1 MICETVSRKEIRSM
15 KVGQVGIF
23 TLPNKKAKE
32 SVRVQFS
39 KVKDLEE
46 GKFDYES
53 VKEDELRNSLGNDFD
68 TVIPDWNLTLAFR
81 CTKNEIN
88 QE

>member
-1 MICETVSRKEIRSM
+1 MVCDSVSRKEIRSM

-23 TLPNKKAKE
+23 TLPDKKAKE

-39 KVKDLEE
+39 TVKSLED

-53 VKEDELRNSLGNDFD
+53 VKEEELRNSLGNDFD
-68 TVIPDWNLTLAFR
+68 TVIPNWNLTLAFR
-81 CTKNEIN
+81 CTKNEIRD
-88 QE
+88 

>member
-1 MICETVSRKEIRSM
+1 MVCDSVSRKEIRSM

-23 TLPNKKAKE
+23 TLPDKKAKE

-39 KVKDLEE
+39 TVKNLED

-53 VKEDELRNSLGNDFD
+53 VKEEELRNLLGNDFD
-68 TVIPDWNLTLAFR
+68 TVIPDWNFTLAFR
-81 CTKNEIN
+81 CTKNELN

>member
-23 TLPNKKAKE
+23 TLPSKKAKE

-53 VKEDELRNSLGNDFD
+53 VKEEELRNSLGNDFN
-68 TVIPDWNLTLAFR
+68 TLIPDWNLTLAFR
-81 CTKNEIN
+81 CTKNDI
-88 QE
+88 

>member
-1 MICETVSRKEIRSM
+1 MICDTVSRKEIRSM
-15 KVGQVGIF
+15 KVGQVAIY
-23 TLPNKKAKE
+23 TLPDKKAKE

-39 KVKDLEE
+39 TVKNLED

-53 VKEDELRNSLGNDFD
+53 VKEEELLNSLGNDFD

-81 CTKNEIN
+81 CIKNEL
-88 QE
+88 

>member
-15 KVGQVGIF
+15 RVGQVGIF

-53 VKEDELRNSLGNDFD
+53 VKEEELRNSLGNDFE

-81 CTKNEIN
+81 CTKNDI
-88 QE
+88 

>member
-23 TLPNKKAKE
+23 TLPDKKAKE

-39 KVKDLEE
+39 TVKNLED

-53 VKEDELRNSLGNDFD
+53 VKEEELRNSLGNDFD

-81 CTKNEIN
+81 CTKNKLN

>member
-23 TLPNKKAKE
+23 TLPNKMAKE

-39 KVKDLEE
+39 KVKDLSE

-53 VKEDELRNSLGNDFD
+53 VKEEELRNSLGNDFD
-68 TVIPDWNLTLAFR
+68 TVIPDWNLTLVFR
-81 CTKNEIN
+81 CTKNEI
-88 QE
+88 

>member
-1 MICETVSRKEIRSM
+1 MIVETVSRKEIRSM
-15 KVGQVGIF
+15 RVGQVGIY
-23 TLPNKKAKE
+23 TLPSKRAKD

-81 CTKNEIN
+81 CTKNDI
-88 QE
+88 